1 MRQLL
6 DRCQGLGYNERQG
19 DRMIEA
25 LHLVIDIMLW
35 FTVSAVILAFGVFVW
50 TAGVM
55 VIDILTFPGPTD
67 YL

>member
-1 MRQLL
+1 
-6 DRCQGLGYNERQG
+6 
-19 DRMIEA
+19 MIEA

-50 TAGVM
+50 AAGVM